1 MLTELVG
8 KKTRPT
14 AIKNNTLQK
23 SDKQKLL
30 KEDSVKRKVVLEEH
44 MAPEGDSGK
53 EGLGTCAACACVTS
67 QLSAQTRRQGHKRG
81 GWVRD
86 GIFFFF
92 FKQKKSISVSR
103 ALGLQRSHSIARC
116 HYHSFSSTTTPPFVP
131 SFILSSPLPCLLAH
145 SSEGLPSYGHKT
157 NPFKSASGGVVRSS
171 ELDGSARERSRSIPQ
186 SNSPL

>member
-30 KEDSVKRKVVLEEH
+30 KEDSVKRTVVLEEH

-92 FKQKKSISVSR
+92 FLSRKRASVFRGPWDCSVLTLSL
-103 ALGLQRSHSIARC
+103 AV
-116 HYHSFSSTTTPPFVP
+116 TTTRFPQLPLL
-131 SFILSSPLPCLLAH
+131 LSSLPSSFLHPSLVYWHILLRDCHHMVIKLIH
-145 SSEGLPSYGHKT
+145 SSLP
-157 NPFKSASGGVVRSS
+157 VV
-171 ELDGSARERSRSIPQ
+171 A
-186 SNSPL
+186 